1 MTAHHELDRELTAF
15 LREGADELPYES
27 FDAVRDRTEQTRQR
41 VFIGPWRTP
50 TMNRFITYGLGTAAV
65 AVLLLVGVQLFGPGK
80 GQLGNQSTPTPKP
93 TATAVPTSTLQ
104 AGLPLGSY
112 VLDWHGKSARSAGIT
127 LTIPASG
134 WTEFE
139 PGSGIL
145 GKGVE
150 VDNLPEAAILSYA
163 EAPGT
168 RFFVP
173 GDPCHYMTTRPK
185 RGATTVEQIAAAFV
199 AQASRNA
206 SEPVDVTV
214 GGHPGKMITLHTP
227 DDMDASGC
235 EGQEFVSFG
244 SEYDDLGRY
253 QQGPS
258 QIDDVWII
266 DVDGSI
272 VIFDAM
278 YRPDTSAAL
287 QGEMQSIA
295 GTATFQAP

>member
-1 MTAHHELDRELTAF
+1 MTAHHDLDRELTAF

-27 FDAVRDRTEQTRQR
+27 FDAVRNRTEQTRQR
-41 VFIGPWRTP
+41 VVIGPWRTP

-65 AVLLLVGVQLFGPGK
+65 VILLVVGVQLFGPRG
-80 GQLGNQSTPTPKP
+80 GLLGNQQTPTPKP
-93 TATAVPTSTLQ
+93 TATAVPTATPQ

-112 VLDWHGKSARSAGIT
+112 DLTWDAKSPDSPHIT

-134 WTEFE
+134 WIEAGA
-139 PGSGIL
+139 GSGIL
-145 GKGVE
+145 VKGDE
-150 VDNLPEAAILSYA
+150 VGNVPEAAILTYA

-168 RFFVP
+168 RFYVP
-173 GDPCHYMTTRPK
+173 SDPCQYLTTRPK
-185 RGATTVEQIAAAFV
+185 KGATTVEQIAAAFV
-199 AQASRNA
+199 AQASRDA
-206 SEPVDVTV
+206 SDPVDVTV
-214 GGHPGKMITLHTP
+214 DGHPGKLITLHTP

-244 SEYDDLGRY
+244 SQFDDRGRY

-278 YRPDTSAAL
+278 YRPDTPDSL
-287 QGEMQSIA
+287 HGEMQSIA
-295 GTATFQAP
+295 GKATFQAP